1 MSEEKGE
8 IKVKLKRGAWEI
20 EITCPED
27 KLKQAIES
35 VLEGLSSSQAQLP
48 QEEVRR
54 PRATMTC
61 RAMIY
66 KLWEEGWFKEERTLA
81 EVHEELSRRGYN
93 YDKTA
98 VAHNLTDLVRENV
111 LTRQGTPRAYRYVQK
126 RPPTIDQ

>member
-1 MSEEKGE
+1 MSEEGEE
-8 IKVKLKRGAWEI
+8 IKVKLKRGSWEI
-20 EITCPED
+20 EITCRED

-35 VLEGLSSSQAQLP
+35 VLEGLASSQAQLP
-48 QEEVRR
+48 HVEVEK
-54 PRATMTC
+54 PKATITC

-126 RPPTIDQ
+126 RPPD